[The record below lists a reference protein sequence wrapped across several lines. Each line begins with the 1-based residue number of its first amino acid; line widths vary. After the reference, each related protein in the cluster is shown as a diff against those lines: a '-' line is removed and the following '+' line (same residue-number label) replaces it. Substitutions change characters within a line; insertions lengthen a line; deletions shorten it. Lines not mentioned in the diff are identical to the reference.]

1 MAEQTYTDPPGM
13 PEDERMT
20 PAELRMVRDYLGLT
34 GDWLAAHLVVD
45 PRTVR
50 HWEAGKYP
58 IRDGVRLEIERMK
71 ELTAQAVHNTAAKL
85 MDVPDPCVVTYRNDA
100 EYEAAH
106 PGAGWPAGWHRQL
119 LARVAERVP
128 GLRVIY
134 APLDEEDGHA
144 G

>member
-20 PAELRMVRDYLGLT
+20 GAELRMVRDYLGLT
-34 GDWLAAHLVVD
+34 GDWLAAHLKVS

-50 HWEAGKYP
+50 HWEHGRHP
-58 IRDGVRLEIERMK
+58 IPDGVRLAVEHLE
-71 ELTAQAVHNTAAKL
+71 ELTAQQVHAYSTAL
-85 MDVPDPCVVTYRNDA
+85 LDVPDPCVVTYRNDA
-100 EYEAAH
+100 EYEAAA
-106 PGAGWPAGWHRQL
+106 PGAGWPAGWHRQV

-134 APLDEEDGHA
+134 APLDEEDGRA